1 MVSPTRSVRI
11 SRKRLRESDE
21 GFVDMNTLLNI
32 QEKTFTM
39 PEKYCSKV
47 CLKLGVLFRQWIQ

>member
-1 MVSPTRSVRI
+1 VRI

-21 GFVDMNTLLNI
+21 GFVDMNALLNI